1 MASKREK
8 EILYRGKYLQL
19 CRSDRWEWV
28 ERVGCSGVVIL
39 LPVTD
44 AGEVVLID
52 QYRMPV
58 AKRVVEF
65 PAGLVGDLDAA
76 DESLETAAQRELLEE
91 TGYRAARLTRVA
103 EGPPSAGMSPETVD
117 IFIASDLTKVGE
129 GGGDAT
135 EDIAVSL
142 IPRNE
147 IEAWLQK
154 KSSEGCLIDPKVYA
168 GLYWLDKFFKDQRRN
183 K

>member
-8 EILYRGKYLQL
+8 EILHRGKYLQL

-39 LPVTD
+39 LPLTE

-58 AKRVVEF
+58 QKRVVEF

-76 DESLETAAQRELLEE
+76 EESLETAAQRELIEE
-91 TGYRAARLTRVA
+91 TGYRAARLIRVGG
-103 EGPPSAGMSPETVD
+103 GPPSAGMSPESVD
-117 IFIASDLTKVGE
+117 IFVATGLTKVGE

-142 IPRNE
+142 VPRNE
-147 IEAWLQK
+147 VDVWLEK
-154 KSSEGCLIDPKVYA
+154 KAAEGCLIDPKVYA
-168 GLYWLDKFFKDQRRN
+168 GLYWLDKFARSSASK
-183 K
+183 